1 MLNEWSKINIFADE
15 NEDVIL
21 KKAAQI
27 LSHEID
33 SAEGINIKPLDPSDI
48 SIDAAKWIV
57 LLKLQQVLRDLW
69 KFEDCN
75 MKLLSIAQDI
85 INISWKRRKKM
96 PKCTGHTVSL
106 KSSVGSKEFKTYL
119 NKLGHILSCDD
130 VLQIKTT
137 WANGLLEAELVY
149 TMIPSNITPGSHLSK
164 LRLILLI
171 MVKKMHHN
179 M

>member
-1 MLNEWSKINIFADE
+1 MNNQKLIFADE

-27 LSHEID
+27 LSREID

-48 SIDAAKWIV
+48 SIDTAKWIV

-96 PKCTGHTVSL
+96 PKCTAHTVSL
-106 KSSVGSKEFKTYL
+106 NVVLGRKSLKHT
-119 NKLGHILSCDD
+119 
-130 VLQIKTT
+130 
-137 WANGLLEAELVY
+137 
-149 TMIPSNITPGSHLSK
+149 
-164 LRLILLI
+164 
-171 MVKKMHHN
+171 
-179 M
+179 

>member
-27 LSHEID
+27 LSREID

-48 SIDAAKWIV
+48 SIDTAKWIV

-85 INISWKRRKKM
+85 IYIKSKGRKKM
-96 PKCTGHTVSL
+96 PKHRGLAVSL
-106 KSSVGSKEFKTYL
+106 KNSVSSKEFIIYL
-119 NKLGHILSCDD
+119 NKSVI
-130 VLQIKTT
+130 
-137 WANGLLEAELVY
+137 VY
-149 TMIPSNITPGSHLSK
+149 RRM
-164 LRLILLI
+164 
-171 MVKKMHHN
+171 MF
-179 M
+179 